1 MRVYRRQRRETDR
14 STHPFV
20 KFLSNEMARQ
30 RATLTDV
37 AERSGVCVKTIGQ
50 WRAGGRTPKL
60 RDIEAVVNVLGY
72 EIRLAARQERNSDR
86 HS

>member
-1 MRVYRRQRRETDR
+1 MRVYRRQRRETDG
-14 STHPFV
+14 SAHPFV
-20 KFLSNEMARQ
+20 KFISKEMARQ

-37 AERSGVCVKTIGQ
+37 ADRSGVCIKTIGQ

-72 EIRLAARQERNSDR
+72 SIRLAARQEDGSDK

>member
-1 MRVYRRQRRETDR
+1 MRIYRRQRREPDS

-50 WRAGGRTPKL
+50 WRAGGRIPKL
-60 RDIEAVVNVLGY
+60 RDIEAVMNVLGY
-72 EIRLAARQERNSDR
+72 EIRLATRQEDNRER